1 MIPPRKPPAFVP
13 TLTRSLEDF
22 DDFGHAAAPMAIS
35 VDLTLPDDEAV
46 AVPPAPVAASAPAA
60 TRSPGS
66 NPVSSPGID
75 DSQQQA
81 AQLSMRIL
89 QRVDVILER
98 RVREAAAAIAM
109 EYANNMA
116 REMQPALEKAVRDA
130 VSEALALEVGA
141 KGLQK

>member
-1 MIPPRKPPAFVP
+1 MIAPRKPPAFVP
-13 TLTRSLEDF
+13 TLTSSLEDF
-22 DDFGHAAAPMAIS
+22 DAFGPAAAAPMAIS
-35 VDLTLPDDEAV
+35 VDLSLPDDDAPAV
-46 AVPPAPVAASAPAA
+46 VSPAPIA
-60 TRSPGS
+60 TH
-66 NPVSSPGID
+66 SSRGID

-98 RVREAAAAIAM
+98 RVREAAAAIAL

-116 REMQPALEKAVRDA
+116 LEMKPALEQAVRDA
-130 VSEALALEVGA
+130 VNEALALEVGA

>member
-1 MIPPRKPPAFVP
+1 M
-13 TLTRSLEDF
+13 
-22 DDFGHAAAPMAIS
+22 G
-35 VDLTLPDDEAV
+35 
-46 AVPPAPVAASAPAA
+46 VAAYQIALADRLVLKRQQQAA
-60 TRSPGS
+60 TDRLA
-66 NPVSSPGID
+66 D
-75 DSQQQA
+75 FFQQQA

>member
-1 MIPPRKPPAFVP
+1 MISPRKPPAFVP

-22 DDFGHAAAPMAIS
+22 DDFGHAVAPMAIS
-35 VDLTLPDDEAV
+35 VDLSLPDDDGAAIAPAV
-46 AVPPAPVAASAPAA
+46 VSPAPMAVH
-60 TRSPGS
+60 
-66 NPVSSPGID
+66 SSRGID
-75 DSQQQA
+75 DSAQQA

-116 REMQPALEKAVRDA
+116 QEMRPALEKAVRDA